1 MQTGKRVKPDDVESY
16 FHMIP
21 KEAQATLKK
30 LQGTI
35 HKIMPGAPEVI
46 SYQIPTIKYKGK
58 PLIAYA
64 GYKNHCSLY
73 TISKALIKKMDK
85 QLAKYETSGVTI
97 QFPVNKPLPAT
108 LVKKIIQERIRE
120 IDDQ

>member
-1 MQTGKRVKPDDVESY
+1 MQTGKRIKPDDVESY

-21 KEAQATLKK
+21 QEAQATLKE
-30 LQGTI
+30 LQATI
-35 HKIMPGAPEVI
+35 HKIIPGAPEVI

-73 TISKALIKKMDK
+73 TISKALIKKMNK
-85 QLAKYETSGVTI
+85 QLVKYETSGVTI